1 MDFWSGEVENKIM
14 TKEALRDATV
24 VSPSSPTSN
33 NQDICTEIQTDW
45 LIHGLM
51 DPCSSSMKVHE
62 KRQKKRFLLEGDE
75 KEYSVFVPQEDD
87 IARFYT
93 PAEPLGILSD
103 ARVFTL
109 KPEYRKDNR
118 PDEKDPFGTKVGV
131 LKINGL
137 WFRVFLPHDSD
148 FHSLIGTTKE
158 SEDESHIFQSPVLLQ
173 QSSNLNIVKPSSKVG
188 RTLYVAF
195 NQPMT
200 PDEIR
205 MKLIPSTKVRNLT
218 QYSGQL
224 PFHTQISTNEDTFD
238 CSVVKKRKCASTSN
252 AHDTM
257 TKKQKYCKSTNH
269 THENKFAFWTA
280 EETQTLEEW
289 MEKIDNGV
297 ATWDDVAEAIKS
309 KGMGRTVDAVGSLV

>member
-257 TKKQKYCKSTNH
+257 IKKQKYCKSINH